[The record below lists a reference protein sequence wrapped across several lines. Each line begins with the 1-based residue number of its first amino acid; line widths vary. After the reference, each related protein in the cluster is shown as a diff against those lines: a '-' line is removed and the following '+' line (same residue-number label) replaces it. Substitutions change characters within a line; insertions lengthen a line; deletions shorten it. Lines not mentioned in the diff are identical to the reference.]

1 MCPVCI
7 AVTALLMSDGLAA
20 GGVALE
26 PRVKTWR
33 ERDRT
38 ARPMCP
44 ARAVAE
50 RARPRG
56 AGDR

>member
-1 MCPVCI
+1 VCI